1 MIYAIKPIKHQ
12 SNNQLMKYKEP
23 IKIFAK
29 AQASAFIGGIVDY
42 FAMIVF
48 TELFHIHYTISIAI
62 SGVIGA
68 IVNFSINKYWTYL
81 SNHAVGGQIV
91 KFILVLTGSILLKSG
106 GTYLF
111 TNWLNIDYKISRII
125 TDIFVSFGFN
135 FLLQK
140 YWVFK
145 KDNGPLLNDNN
156 LGMIETRQ

>member
-1 MIYAIKPIKHQ
+1 
-12 SNNQLMKYKEP
+12 MKYKEP

-42 FAMIVF
+42 LTMIVF

-62 SGVIGA
+62 GGIIGA
-68 IVNFSINKYWTYL
+68 IVNFSINKYWTYQ
-81 SNHAVGGQIV
+81 SNHSVGRQIV
-91 KFILVLTGSILLKSG
+91 KFILVLIGSILLKSG
-106 GTYLF
+106 GTCLF

-156 LGMIETRQ
+156 LGMIETMQ